1 MILTWHLKWE
11 RPMMN
16 SLKSTSPLPSS
27 SKMSMTRLKSQDI
40 QCQLSF
46 QSFLPLKQ
54 GGSGQHFCAWR
65 YCGAMDKL
73 FGLPSWGGAFK
84 KEYEQIRKNETEI
97 KGPGQN
103 ILIWNNS
110 RKLLNFH
117 FIKNLT
123 QPFKSGLNSP
133 YERVLLQLWQ
143 GHELLNGEGAW
154 PVQILSTER

>member
-27 SKMSMTRLKSQDI
+27 SKMSMTRLKSHDI
-40 QCQLSF
+40 QRQLSF
-46 QSFLPLKQ
+46 QSLLPFKQ
-54 GGSGQHFCAWR
+54 GRSGQHFCAWR
-65 YCGAMDKL
+65 YCRAMDKL
-73 FGLPSWGGAFK
+73 FGLPSWGGAFGGEEK
-84 KEYEQIRKNETEI
+84 RIWTNLKNETEI

-123 QPFKSGLNSP
+123 HSAVGQFQMLLELGGISP
-133 YERVLLQLWQ
+133 DDYWQ
-143 GHELLNGEGAW
+143 FLFLDTT
-154 PVQILSTER
+154 L